1 MNKFR
6 LLAVAAVLA
15 IVGLVV
21 APVAVSA
28 HGSVTMNM
36 RSGNIASVGKDEVL
50 DSSVYLAGRTVTVA
64 GTVKGDVYCAGQD
77 IEVAGTVE
85 GDVICAGQTVTVSGN
100 VLGDVRVAGQ
110 TVTLAGP
117 VAHSL
122 TAFGQNVTVAGSA
135 VVNLDATIYGTSV
148 QVGGKIGRDA
158 TVGGEAVTLAGTIG
172 RNVVAQVGQLAV
184 GGGARIG
191 GDVEY
196 TSAKQLDKGN
206 GATISGKTSRHDPPA
221 DEQKAQASSWSNQ
234 FWGVAF
240 WFGSWLMFG
249 LLLLALMPRNLKST
263 SELMI
268 KQGGWALLAGLA
280 ALVLTPIVAVM
291 LMFTLVGIPAGV
303 ALLLLWIVAMMAGC
317 AYSGF
322 ALGQWIAAQT
332 GWKLKW
338 PSFTALVLGL
348 FVLALLMLIPVVGG
362 LFSFLAL
369 VWGLG
374 GIVLAV
380 GRYHAGRKVEQTAKK
395 AKA

>member
-1 MNKFR
+1 MKKYR

-15 IVGLVV
+15 IVGLVA
-21 APVAVSA
+21 APVAA
-28 HGSVTMNM
+28 HGAVTMNM

-50 DSSVYLAGRTVTVA
+50 DSSVYLAGTTVTVA
-64 GTVKGDVYCAGQD
+64 GTVKGDVYCAGQNVD
-77 IEVAGTVE
+77 VTGTVE
-85 GDVICAGQTVTVSGN
+85 GDVICAGQTVSVSGN

-117 VAHSL
+117 VAHNL
-122 TAFGQNVTVAGSA
+122 TAFGQNVTVAGGA
-135 VVNLDATIYGTSV
+135 VVNMDATIYGTSV

-172 RNVVAQVGQLAV
+172 RNVVSQVGQLAI

-196 TSAKQLDKGN
+196 TSSNQLDKGN
-206 GATISGKTSRHDPPA
+206 GATIIGKTSRHDPPA
-221 DEQKAQASSWSNQ
+221 DEQAAQSRSWANQ

-240 WFGSWLMFG
+240 WFGSWLVLG
-249 LLLLALMPRNLKST
+249 LLLLALMSRNLKAT
-263 SELMI
+263 SDLMI
-268 KQGGWALLAGLA
+268 KQSGWALLAGLA

-291 LMFTLVGIPAGV
+291 LMVTFVGIPAGV
-303 ALLLLWIVAMMAGC
+303 VLLLLWVVAMMAAC
-317 AYSGF
+317 AYSGY
-322 ALGQWIAAQT
+322 ALGQWIATQT

-338 PSFTALVLGL
+338 PSLTSLVLGL
-348 FVLALLMLIPVVGG
+348 FILALLMLIPVVGG

-374 GIVLAV
+374 GLVLVA
-380 GRYHAGRKVEQTAKK
+380 GRYHRDRKAESTAKK
-395 AKA
+395 AKAS

>member
-1 MNKFR
+1 MKKYR
-6 LLAVAAVLA
+6 LLAVAAVLTL
-15 IVGLVV
+15 VGLVA
-21 APVAVSA
+21 APVAA

-50 DSSVYLAGRTVTVA
+50 DSSVYLAGTTVTVA
-64 GTVKGDVYCAGQD
+64 GTVKGDVYCAGQNID
-77 IEVAGTVE
+77 VTGTVE
-85 GDVICAGQTVTVSGN
+85 GDVICAGQTVSISGN

-117 VAHSL
+117 VAHNL
-122 TAFGQNVTVAGSA
+122 TAFGQSVTVAGSA
-135 VVNLDATIYGTSV
+135 VVNMDATVYGSSV

-158 TVGGEAVTLAGTIG
+158 VVGGEVVTLAGTVG

-196 TSAKQLDKGN
+196 TSSNQLDKGN
-206 GATISGKTSRHDPPA
+206 GATITGKASRHDPPA
-221 DEQKAQASSWSNQ
+221 DEQRADSTWANQ

-240 WFGSWLMFG
+240 WFGSWLVLG

-263 SELMI
+263 SELMV

-280 ALVLTPIVAVM
+280 ALVLTPIAAVL
-291 LMFTLVGIPAGV
+291 LMVTLVGIPAGV
-303 ALLLLWIVAMMAGC
+303 VLLLLWVVAMMAAC
-317 AYSGF
+317 AYSAY
-322 ALGQWIAAQT
+322 ALGQWIAMQT

-338 PSFTALVLGL
+338 PDLTSLVLGL

-374 GIVLAV
+374 GLVLAA
-380 GRYHAGRKVEQTAKK
+380 GRYHRTRKDESTAKK